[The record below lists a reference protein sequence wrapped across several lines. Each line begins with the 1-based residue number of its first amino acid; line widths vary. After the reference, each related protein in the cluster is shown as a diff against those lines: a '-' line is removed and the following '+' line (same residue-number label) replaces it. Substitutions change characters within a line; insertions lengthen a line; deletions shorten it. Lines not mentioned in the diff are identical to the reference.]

1 MKYVVYFENSND
13 RDSLIADS
21 KAEAKKEV
29 VAVLAEGWEV
39 TKVCRIMKGEYVPID
54 AKQFSRF
61 CNTF

>member
-29 VAVLAEGWEV
+29 VAALAEGWEV
-39 TKVCRIMKGEYVPID
+39 TEVCRIIKGEYVPVD

>member
-13 RDSLIADS
+13 RDSLIAYS

-29 VAVLAEGWEV
+29 VAVLEEGWEV
-39 TKVCRIMKGEYVPID
+39 TKVCKIMKGEYVPID